1 MWKMLHIYLIPQST
15 VIIQHN
21 FAIKSGSRNERQGIS
36 LNLAEDNFT
45 SHCKCISQW
54 NGIENG
60 HNHLVCKCLQCNFL
74 VCTWRKC
81 PSNKMQ
87 RECFIITYLKE
98 HIPISE
104 CLLLTS
110 HSLKPCQ
117 KCARGPYWKVT
128 EANNKYQFVF
138 D

>member
-1 MWKMLHIYLIPQST
+1 MFIWYPRALLLFNIILQSNQAVEMKDKKNRYIWQRMT
-15 VIIQHN
+15 
-21 FAIKSGSRNERQGIS
+21 
-36 LNLAEDNFT
+36 DFT
-45 SHCKCISQW
+45 SHCKHISQW

-74 VCTWRKC
+74 VWTWRKF
-81 PSNKMQ
+81 PSNKME
-87 RECFIITYLKE
+87 REFFIITYLKE

-117 KCARGPYWKVT
+117 KCAHGPYWKVT